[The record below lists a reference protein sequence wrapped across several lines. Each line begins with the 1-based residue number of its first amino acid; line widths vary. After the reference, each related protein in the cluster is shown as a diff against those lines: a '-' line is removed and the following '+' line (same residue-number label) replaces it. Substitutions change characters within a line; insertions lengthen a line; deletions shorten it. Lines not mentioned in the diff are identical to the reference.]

1 MVEIREKV
9 NLAMQLK
16 INRIR
21 KGYSVDELA
30 RKSGVAKSTIFSIEQ
45 ERFKMTKLDTIITLG
60 EVLNVSLEELI
71 VERKAVAC

>member
-30 RKSGVAKSTIFSIEQ
+30 RKSGIAKSTIF
-45 ERFKMTKLDTIITLG
+45 L
-60 EVLNVSLEELI
+60 
-71 VERKAVAC
+71 